1 VPSAALAAVAQR
13 VRPVVRDAAQ
23 PASLKGA
30 LGKVLDGPFAEQ
42 RALRAAAM
50 RAESRLAPAAQRAAV
65 VPAASEMDHRPE
77 VPQLVQA
84 VRHGVVAPVAPEAA
98 VTALKPPQAVLCVVA
113 GQAGRPAALRPAERL
128 RREICQER
136 PPRVEEH
143 DYRRLARKSS
153 VRAAAARLALF

>member
-1 VPSAALAAVAQR
+1 MGHRPEVPPLA
-13 VRPVVRDAAQ
+13 
-23 PASLKGA
+23 
-30 LGKVLDGPFAEQ
+30 
-42 RALRAAAM
+42 RAA
-50 RAESRLAPAAQRAAV
+50 RRAAV
-65 VPAASEMDHRPE
+65 VPAASEVDRRPE